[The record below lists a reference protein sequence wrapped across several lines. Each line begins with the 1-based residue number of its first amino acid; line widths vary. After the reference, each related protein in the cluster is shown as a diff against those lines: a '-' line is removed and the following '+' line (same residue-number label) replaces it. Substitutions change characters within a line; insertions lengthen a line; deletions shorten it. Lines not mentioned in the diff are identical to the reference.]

1 MSATAASSHIRSCSV
16 CRDTARVP
24 TLMPTRPRAAA
35 ALKAAPGADDCAE
48 AGAAGGYP
56 WNPRPVISN
65 KEGNKELLC

>member
-1 MSATAASSHIRSCSV
+1 ML
-16 CRDTARVP
+16 RVP
-24 TLMPTRPRAAA
+24 RYRPSADSDADSAAR
-35 ALKAAPGADDCAE
+35 APGADDCAE